1 MCKRVE
7 YLRTRAAEVRHLAQW
22 PTNPTIRR
30 QILAIA
36 AQYDRL
42 ADAIEAADA
51 KSYRRAPIYVVS
63 CKPDPAA
70 ERDRSTA

>member
-1 MCKRVE
+1 MCDRVE
-7 YLRTRAAEVRHLAQW
+7 YLRTRGAEVRRLAQW
-22 PTNPTIRR
+22 STDPAIRR

-42 ADAIEAADA
+42 ADCIEAAET

-63 CKPDPAA
+63 RKSA
-70 ERDRSTA
+70 

>member
-1 MCKRVE
+1 MCDRVE
-7 YLRTRAAEVRHLAQW
+7 YLRTRGAEVRRLAQW
-22 PTNPTIRR
+22 STDSAIRR

-42 ADAIEAADA
+42 ADGIEAAET

-63 CKPDPAA
+63 RKSA
-70 ERDRSTA
+70 